1 MIKLIIGNKNY
12 SSWSLRPWLG
22 LRYWNIPFDEILI
35 PLYQPE
41 SKAAIFQ
48 YSPSGKV
55 PVLLDGDTAIW
66 DSLAMLEWIAEQ
78 VAARSPQESCWPTDP
93 SARAIARCV
102 SAEMHS
108 GFVALRENLS
118 MDIKAGTGNTPK
130 PYAKTTEVQQDID
143 RIQLIWQNCRTQFGQ
158 NLGGPFLF
166 GKFSIADAMYAPVVS
181 RFRSYGVNVG
191 SVQQAYADAIWA
203 LPAMQDWV
211 ASAITET
218 IPFGQ

>member
-22 LRYWNIPFDEILI
+22 LKYWNIPFDEILI

-55 PVLLDGDTAIW
+55 PVLLDGNVTIW
-66 DSLAMLEWIAEQ
+66 DSLAILEWVAEQ
-78 VAARSPQESCWPTDP
+78 VAARSSKESCWPQDP
-93 SARAIARCV
+93 TARAIARCV
-102 SAEMHS
+102 AAEMHS

-118 MDIKAGTGNTPK
+118 MDMKASKSYPKTP
-130 PYAKTTEVQQDID
+130 EVQQDID
-143 RIQLIWQNCRTQFGQ
+143 RIQLIWYNCRTQFGQ
-158 NLGGPFLF
+158 KSSGPFLF
-166 GKFSIADAMYAPVVS
+166 GDFSIADAMYAPVVS
-181 RFRSYGVNVG
+181 RFKTYGVNLG
-191 SVQQAYADAIWA
+191 PVQQSYADSIWA
-203 LPAMQDWV
+203 LPAMQEWV
-211 ASAITET
+211 ASAIGET